1 MAVDGG
7 AEWGVQGWEN
17 NDCPCSQTQ
26 HLAEPLWPP
35 SQAAPA
41 LGLPPLSAHY
51 GNGKTTE
58 TLPVTDVVLSLT
70 PNVGPTLP
78 TGKCT
83 DSTTCFILRDPN
95 SYLVLGY
102 VICGDRGANA
112 W

>member
-1 MAVDGG
+1 MVVEGG

-41 LGLPPLSAHY
+41 PGLPPLSALWKWKNH
-51 GNGKTTE
+51 GD
-58 TLPVTDVVLSLT
+58 LPVTDVLLSLT
-70 PNVGPTLP
+70 PDVGPTLP
-78 TGKCT
+78 TGNCT
-83 DSTTCFILRDPN
+83 DSTTCFSRRDPN

-102 VICGDRGANA
+102 AMCGDRGANA